1 MKKQTFTIAAAFLFS
16 IQSKAQNTINPNSVP
31 QANIPPRT
39 VVQQPN
45 VPVHIFNVS
54 NVTLSVD
61 SAVYAP
67 GGAGATKNYFKATIN
82 SVGTGTVQYKWI
94 LIVPGI
100 GAGGQ
105 PIPPSVVSGS
115 LQLNGSGTDLLFT
128 ERAHVTHNPQRTL
141 KLEITSPTTLQS
153 NTITF

>member
-1 MKKQTFTIAAAFLFS
+1 MKKIAFTIAIASFFS
-16 IQSKAQNTINPNSVP
+16 IQTKAQNTIQPNNVP

-39 VVQQPN
+39 VVQQQTA
-45 VPVHIFNVS
+45 PVRVFSVGS
-54 NVTLSVD
+54 VTLSVD
-61 SAVYAP
+61 SAVHVTS
-67 GGAGATKNYFKATIN
+67 GAGAIKNYFKATIN
-82 SVGTGTVQYKWI
+82 SIGTGTVQYKWI

-105 PIPPSVVSGS
+105 PIPPSIVSGS
-115 LQLNGSGTDLLFT
+115 LPLNGSGTDLLFT
-128 ERAHVTHNPQRTL
+128 ERAHVTHNPLRTL